1 MKISTKPNRAFSL
14 IELSIVI
21 LIIGVLIAAVGQGID
36 LLQDARLTAARMATQ
51 SSRVASI
58 KNLIAWFEP
67 TSLESFGGVEM
78 NDGDA
83 VTNWRDINPS
93 NPIKLQTTTT
103 SAPTYKRSCI
113 NNLPCLSFNGT
124 SNYLDTTTLSSN
136 SINSRQIS
144 VFAVVTPLNLSS
156 TTNRSF
162 IITNGSWVAGSFD
175 LLITSASSTNRLGYE
190 VQAAT
195 SYVYT
200 TYVVKNN
207 VTYIA
212 SVVDDGSAS
221 NLYLNGGSTL
231 GTGNSIGSTAISNA
245 YPFNIGYFNNVG
257 ARQEFFNG
265 YFAELIIF
273 DRALTTKERQSVEK
287 YLSQKWKIKI
297 S

>member
-1 MKISTKPNRAFSL
+1 MQKPNRAFSL
-14 IELSIVI
+14 IEISIVI

-78 NDGDA
+78 SDGDA

-144 VFAVVTPLNLSS
+144 VFAVVTPLDLSS

-175 LLITSASSTNRLGYE
+175 LLITSASTTNRLGYE
-190 VQAAT
+190 VQGAT
-195 SYVYT
+195 SYAYT
-200 TYVVKNN
+200 TLVVKNN
-207 VTYIA
+207 LTYIA
-212 SVVDDGSAS
+212 SVIDDGSAS

-231 GTGNSIGSTAISNA
+231 GTGNSIGSVAIGNA
-245 YPFNIGYFNNVG
+245 YPFNIGYYNSFG
-257 ARQEFFNG
+257 TRQQFFNG
-265 YFAELIIF
+265 YFAELIIY

-287 YLSQKWKIKI
+287 YLSQKWKIKV

>member
-1 MKISTKPNRAFSL
+1 MKKPNRAFSL

-36 LLQDARLTAARMATQ
+36 LLQDARLSAARMSTQ

-136 SINSRQIS
+136 SINSRRIS
-144 VFAVVTPLNLSS
+144 VFAVITPLNLSS
-156 TTNRSF
+156 ATNRSF
-162 IITNGSWVAGSFD
+162 IISNGAWLAGSFN
-175 LLITSASSTNRLGYE
+175 LFITNASSTNRLGYE
-190 VQAAT
+190 VPAAT

-231 GTGNSIGSTAISNA
+231 GTGNSIGSAAIGNA
-245 YPFNIGYFNNVG
+245 YPFNIGHNTK
-257 ARQEFFNG
+257 QELFNG
-265 YFAELIIF
+265 YFAELIIY

-287 YLSQKWKIKI
+287 YLSQKWKIKV

>member
-1 MKISTKPNRAFSL
+1 MKKPNRAFSL

-21 LIIGVLIAAVGQGID
+21 LIIGVLIAAVGQGVD
-36 LLQDARLTAARMATQ
+36 LLQDARLSAARMSTQ

-83 VTNWRDINPS
+83 VTNWRDINPT

-124 SNYLDTTTLSSN
+124 TNYLDTTTLSSN

-144 VFAVVTPLNLSS
+144 VFAVITPLNLSS
-156 TTNRSF
+156 ARSF
-162 IITNGSWVAGSFD
+162 IISNGSWLAGSFN
-175 LLITSASSTNRLGYE
+175 LLITNASGTNRLGYE

-195 SYVYT
+195 SFVYT

-231 GTGNSIGSTAISNA
+231 GTGNSIGSAAISNA
-245 YPFNIGYFNNVG
+245 YPFNIGHNT
-257 ARQEFFNG
+257 RQELFNG
-265 YFAELIIF
+265 YFAELIIY